1 MSGAVRQG
9 EGTGAARRPRTVRL
23 FEVGPRDGLQNE
35 ALLVP
40 LEQKLRFVERLVA
53 AGLTDIEVGAF
64 VHPRWVPQMADA
76 DELVRRL
83 PARDGVRYWA
93 LVPNERGL
101 DRALAAGAMHLGLL
115 ASASETHS
123 RKNINRSIDVVRAEN
138 RRVAAR
144 ALAAGVTLRGYVSVA
159 FGCPYEGDVPLDR
172 VLRLAAEYLELGVAQ
187 VALGD
192 TTGMAAPDQ
201 IRHAARRALDAF
213 GAERVAFHLHDTRGT
228 GLVHALAALEEG
240 VTTLDASTGGI
251 GGCPYA
257 PGAAGNLA
265 TEDLLY
271 LLERLGIGTGIDLDG
286 IVAAS
291 QWLCDELGLAIP
303 SRYFRFAMADR

>member
-1 MSGAVRQG
+1 VSVAPRPRAVR
-9 EGTGAARRPRTVRL
+9 V

-40 LEQKLRFVERLVA
+40 LEQKLRLVGKLA
-53 AGLTDIEVGAF
+53 EAGLTDIEVGAF
-64 VHPRWVPQMADA
+64 VHPRWVPQMADT

-101 DRALAAGAMHLGLL
+101 DRALAAGATHLGLL
-115 ASASETHS
+115 ASASQTHS
-123 RKNINRSIDVVRAEN
+123 LKNINRSVEVVRAEN

-144 ALAAGVTLRGYVSVA
+144 ARGAGATLRGYVSVA
-159 FGCPYEGDVPLDR
+159 FGCPYEGEVPLDR
-172 VLRLAAEYLELGVAQ
+172 VLRLAEEYLELGVAQ

-192 TTGMAAPDQ
+192 TTGMAGPDQ
-201 IRHAARRALDAF
+201 VRHAARRAIDAF
-213 GAERVAFHLHDTRGT
+213 GTERVAFHLHDTRGT
-228 GLVHALAALEEG
+228 GLVHAMAALEEG
-240 VTTLDASTGGI
+240 VTTLDSSTGGI

-271 LLERLGIGTGIDLDG
+271 LLERLGIASGVSLPGV
-286 IVAAS
+286 VAAS
-291 QWLCDELGLAIP
+291 RWLCDELGLAIP
-303 SRYFRFAMADR
+303 SRYFRYAMAEG

>member
-1 MSGAVRQG
+1 MSAAPRPRAVR
-9 EGTGAARRPRTVRL
+9 V

-40 LEQKLRFVERLVA
+40 LEQKLRLVGKLA
-53 AGLTDIEVGAF
+53 EAGLTDIEVGAF
-64 VHPRWVPQMADA
+64 VHPRWVPQMADT

-101 DRALAAGAMHLGLL
+101 DRALAAGATHLGLL
-115 ASASETHS
+115 ASASQTHS
-123 RKNINRSIDVVRAEN
+123 LKNINRSVEVVRAEN

-144 ALAAGVTLRGYVSVA
+144 ARGAGATLRGYVSVA
-159 FGCPYEGDVPLDR
+159 FGCPYEGEVPLDR
-172 VLRLAAEYLELGVAQ
+172 VLHLAEEYLELGVAQ

-192 TTGMAAPDQ
+192 TTGMAGPDQ
-201 IRHAARRALDAF
+201 VRHAARRAIDAF

-228 GLVHALAALEEG
+228 GLVHAMAALEEG
-240 VTTLDASTGGI
+240 VTTLDSSTGGI

-271 LLERLGIGTGIDLDG
+271 LLERLGIASGVSLPGV
-286 IVAAS
+286 VAAS
-291 QWLCDELGLAIP
+291 RWLCDELGLAIP
-303 SRYFRFAMADR
+303 SRYFRYAMADS

>member
-1 MSGAVRQG
+1 MSAPPRPHAVR
-9 EGTGAARRPRTVRL
+9 V

-40 LEQKLRFVERLVA
+40 LEQKLQIIAKLAA

-64 VHPRWVPQMADA
+64 VHPRWVPQMADT

-83 PARDGVRYWA
+83 PARDGVRYWS

-101 DRALAAGAMHLGLL
+101 DRALAAGATHLGLL

-123 RKNINRSIDVVRAEN
+123 LKNINRSVDVVRAEN

-144 ALAAGVTLRGYVSVA
+144 ARAAGVTLRGYVSVA

-172 VLRLAAEYLELGVAQ
+172 VLRLAEEYLELGVAQ

-192 TTGMAAPDQ
+192 TTGMAGPVQ
-201 IRHAARRALDAF
+201 VRHAARRALDAF

-228 GLVHALAALEEG
+228 GLVHAMAALEEG
-240 VTTLDASTGGI
+240 VTTLDSSTGGI

-271 LLERLGIGTGIDLDG
+271 LLERLGIASGVALPGV
-286 IVAAS
+286 VAAS
-291 QWLCDELGLAIP
+291 RWLCDELGLSIP
-303 SRYFRFAMADR
+303 SRYFRYAMADS

>member
-1 MSGAVRQG
+1 MIDPARPRAVR
-9 EGTGAARRPRTVRL
+9 V

-40 LEQKLRFVERLVA
+40 LEQKLQFVGKLVA
-53 AGLTDIEVGAF
+53 AGLRDIEVGAF
-64 VHPRWVPQMADA
+64 VHPRWVPQMADTE
-76 DELVRRL
+76 ELVRRL
-83 PARDGVRYWA
+83 PPSDGVRYWV

-101 DRALAAGAMHLGLL
+101 DRALAAGAEHFGLL

-123 RKNINRSIDVVRAEN
+123 LKNINRSVQVVRAEN

-144 ALAAGVTLRGYVSVA
+144 ALAAGATLRGYVSVA
-159 FGCPYEGDVPLDR
+159 FGCPYEGAVPFDH
-172 VLRLAAEYLELGVAQ
+172 VLALAEEYLEMGVAE

-192 TTGMAAPDQ
+192 TTGMAGPDE
-201 IRHAARRALDAF
+201 IRRAARRALRAF
-213 GAERVAFHLHDTRGT
+213 GAERIAFHLHDTRGT

-240 VTTLDASTGGI
+240 VTTLDSSTGGI

-271 LLERLGIGTGIDLDG
+271 LLQRLGIESGVALGR

-291 QWLCDELGLAIP
+291 RWLCDELGLAIP
-303 SRYFRFAMADR
+303 SRYFRYAMAEQ

>member
-1 MSGAVRQG
+1 MSASPRPHAVR
-9 EGTGAARRPRTVRL
+9 V

-40 LEQKLRFVERLVA
+40 LEQKLQVIAKLAE

-64 VHPRWVPQMADA
+64 VHPRWVPQMADT

-101 DRALAAGAMHLGLL
+101 DRALAAGATHLGLL

-123 RKNINRSIDVVRAEN
+123 RKNINRSVEVVRAEN

-144 ALAAGVTLRGYVSVA
+144 ARGAGATLRGYVSVA

-172 VLRLAAEYLELGVAQ
+172 VLRLAEEYLELGVAQ

-192 TTGMAAPDQ
+192 TTGMAGPVQ
-201 IRHAARRALDAF
+201 VRHAARRALDAF

-228 GLVHALAALEEG
+228 GLVHAMAALEEG
-240 VTTLDASTGGI
+240 VTTLDSSTGGI

-271 LLERLGIGTGIDLDG
+271 LLERLGIASGVALPGV
-286 IVAAS
+286 VAAS
-291 QWLCDELGLAIP
+291 RWLCDELGLSIP
-303 SRYFRFAMADR
+303 SRYFRYAMADS

>member
-1 MSGAVRQG
+1 MSGA
-9 EGTGAARRPRTVRL
+9 AASRRPGAVRL

-40 LEQKLRFVERLVA
+40 LEQKLRFVEQLIA
-53 AGLTDIEVGAF
+53 AGLSDIEVGAF
-64 VHPRWVPQMADA
+64 VHPKWVPQMADA

-83 PARDGVRYWA
+83 PAREGVRYWA

-101 DRALAAGAMHLGLL
+101 DRALAAGAAHLGLL

-123 RKNINRSIDVVRAEN
+123 RKNINRSVDRVRAEN

-144 ALAAGVTLRGYVSVA
+144 ALAAGATLRGYVSVA
-159 FGCPYEGDVPLDR
+159 FGCPYEGEVPLDR
-172 VLRLAAEYLELGVAQ
+172 VLRLAEGYLEMGVAQ

-192 TTGMAAPDQ
+192 TTGMAEPDQ
-201 IRHAARRALDAF
+201 IRRAAGRALDAF
-213 GAERVAFHLHDTRGT
+213 GAERIAFHLHDTRGT
-228 GLVHALAALEEG
+228 GLVHALTALEEG

-271 LLERLGIGTGIDLDG
+271 LLDRLGIGTGVGLEG

-291 QWLCDELGLAIP
+291 QWLRDELGLAIP
-303 SRYFRFAMADR
+303 SRYFRFAIADR